1 MLSTKKRPLHHRS
14 QLIPRDI
21 DLTTGPIADSGYR
34 RLFDTSRD
42 GIMVVD
48 MLTGRIV
55 DANPY
60 LCILL
65 DTPCDQL
72 IAKKLDQIPSFKM
85 LWKDACESDELDESG
100 FQRWDQ
106 LSLKAHGG
114 KRTPVEVVCNSYRSE
129 GRKLLQCNFRDI
141 THRKH
146 EEESVRRLTETLEQR
161 VAARTSELEAAN
173 RELEAF
179 TYSVSHDLRAPLRH
193 IMGFIEILEK
203 EAGSKISEIHCHHL
217 TTIAGAAR
225 RMGELIDDL
234 LTFSRIG
241 RSEMQKTSINLR
253 DLLMEA
259 LNDIKEETKDRLISW
274 KIGSLPEVLV
284 DRSLMRQALVNLLSN
299 AIKFTSTRTHA
310 HIEVGCE
317 SDHPDEHL
325 IFIKDDGVGFDPR
338 YTKKLF
344 GVFERLHNGKEFEG
358 TGIGLAN
365 VHRIINRH
373 GGRIWAVGEVDA
385 GATFHFTIP
394 KPGEK

>member
-203 EAGSKISEIHCHHL
+203 EAGSKISEIHRHHL

-385 GATFHFTIP
+385 GATYHFTIP

>member
-203 EAGSKISEIHCHHL
+203 EAGSKISEIHRHHL

>member
-161 VAARTSELEAAN
+161 VAARTSELESAN

-203 EAGSKISEIHCHHL
+203 EAGSKISEIHRHHL

>member
-106 LSLKAHGG
+106 LSLKAHRG

-203 EAGSKISEIHCHHL
+203 EAGSKISEIHRHHL